1 MATRTN
7 LDLDTL
13 RTLAVAH
20 DLGGLA
26 QAASRLGR
34 TPSAISLQMK
44 RLQDDLGTVL
54 FRKRGRG
61 LALTEAGE
69 VALTYARRILAMHD
83 ELLDTLQGASLAGNI
98 RIGCPQDFASI
109 LPSVLSQFASLYPR
123 MQVELLVEGNS
134 ALAEAIEKSR
144 IDLAVVIGHEE
155 RSAAQTVGELE
166 IVWIASSRFVPPQ
179 GQPMPLAV
187 LGPQCA
193 FRKCAIQHLEA
204 TGLPYRIAASS
215 PSLDGLWAALL
226 GGLGITAR
234 TRLNL
239 SEGLLSAGSLFG
251 LPSLGSLPV
260 TLHRKADAGGAATNR
275 MAALLVEAL
284 KFMLVS
290 RGKGFPQRPQW
301 SHRDGSRRAQ
311 KCISRAHECVEN
323 N

>member
-1 MATRTN
+1 
-7 LDLDTL
+7 
-13 RTLAVAH
+13 VAH

-26 QAASRLGR
+26 QAAHRLGR

-44 RLQDDLGTVL
+44 RLQEDLGTVL
-54 FRKRGRG
+54 FRKRGRS

-83 ELLDTLQGASLAGNI
+83 ELLDTIQGASLAGNI

-123 MQVELLVEGNS
+123 MQVELLIEGNS

-144 IDLAVVIGHEE
+144 IDIAVVIGHED
-155 RSAAQTVGELE
+155 RSAAQTVGQLE
-166 IVWIASSRFVPPQ
+166 IVWIASSTFVPPQ

-204 TGLPYRIAASS
+204 TGMPYRIAASS
-215 PSLDGLWAALL
+215 PSLDGLRAALL

-234 TRLNL
+234 TPLNL

-251 LPSLGSLPV
+251 LPSLGSLSV
-260 TLHRKADAGGAATNR
+260 TLHRKADSGGGAADR

-290 RGKGFPQRPQW
+290 RPKVKGSPQRP
-301 SHRDGSRRAQ
+301 R
-311 KCISRAHECVEN
+311 
-323 N
+323 